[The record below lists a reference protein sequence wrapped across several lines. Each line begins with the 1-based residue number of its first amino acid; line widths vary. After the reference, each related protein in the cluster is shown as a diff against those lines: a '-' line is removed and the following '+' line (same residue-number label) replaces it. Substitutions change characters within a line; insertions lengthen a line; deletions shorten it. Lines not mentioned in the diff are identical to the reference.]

1 MGKVHGEKRL
11 QKMNENKKICIEID
25 SELWKAIKMQAFEKG
40 ISLKDAVTEAIERW
54 LKERGK
60 I

>member
-1 MGKVHGEKRL
+1 MGKNFEIKRSE
-11 QKMNENKKICIEID
+11 MNKKICIEID
-25 SELWKAIKMQAFEKG
+25 SEMWKAIKMQAFTKG